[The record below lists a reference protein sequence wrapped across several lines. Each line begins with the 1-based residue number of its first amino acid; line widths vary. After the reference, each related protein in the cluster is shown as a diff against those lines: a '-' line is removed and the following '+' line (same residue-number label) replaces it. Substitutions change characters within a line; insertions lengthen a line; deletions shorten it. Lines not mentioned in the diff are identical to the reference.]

1 MGALIAA
8 GVAVV
13 LLVTSTPALAHQ
25 PVQLTSADRTP
36 ASGPLLVDGT
46 VSFAVYAAVRDR
58 SEANSG
64 WQAGSVIRP
73 AALQGPVG

>member
-8 GVAVV
+8 GAAVV

-46 VSFAVYAAVRDR
+46 VSFAVYAAVREGATR
-58 SEANSG
+58 G
-64 WQAGSVIRP
+64 LRVGMRAGQR
-73 AALQGPVG
+73 L